1 MISPLALLMLLAAQ
15 GLLAARGLLAAQ
27 GLQCAADLPAS
38 DGVTSC
44 SAQESCQRKRLQG
57 HRQRSRCSPRDLMHR
72 RRLIMCRVP
81 SCVAVV
87 SARSV
92 NWTKEPCSTRWCP
105 RSWSLDRPRTG
116 GGRREHRH
124 ARGARR
130 DARRS
135 AAGAAGWHGH
145 APRCRP
151 TRDAR
156 RDRTT
161 ATCRRVMRMPTCL
174 TRDESRGP
182 CARGPVTRGK
192 KALQL

>member
-27 GLQCAADLPAS
+27 GLQCAADLPVS

-72 RRLIMCRVP
+72 RRLIMCHVP

-87 SARSV
+87 SARTEV
-92 NWTKEPCSTRWCP
+92 STGLSSRAARDIVLG
-105 RSWSLDRPRTG
+105 RSSDRRPRTG
-116 GGRREHRH
+116 GARREHRH
-124 ARGARR
+124 ACGARR

-156 RDRTT
+156 RDRT
-161 ATCRRVMRMPTCL
+161 
-174 TRDESRGP
+174 GP
-182 CARGPVTRGK
+182 PQHAGV
-192 KALQL
+192 

>member
-1 MISPLALLMLLAAQ
+1 L
-15 GLLAARGLLAAQ
+15 R
-27 GLQCAADLPAS
+27 CAADLPAF
-38 DGVTSC
+38 DGATSC
-44 SAQESCQRKRLQG
+44 SAQESRRRKRLQG

-145 APRCRP
+145 ALRCRP

-161 ATCRRVMRMPTCL
+161 ATSRRGRVMRIPVYRSPVPVRMPTCL

-182 CARGPVTRGK
+182 CARTGDEK
-192 KALQL
+192 KKHYSCCVEL

>member
-1 MISPLALLMLLAAQ
+1 MVSP
-15 GLLAARGLLAAQ
+15 
-27 GLQCAADLPAS
+27 
-38 DGVTSC
+38 
-44 SAQESCQRKRLQG
+44 
-57 HRQRSRCSPRDLMHR
+57 
-72 RRLIMCRVP
+72 
-81 SCVAVV
+81 VV
-87 SARSV
+87 
-92 NWTKEPCSTRWCP
+92 KEPCSTRWCP

-130 DARRS
+130 DARRR

-145 APRCRP
+145 ALRCRP

-161 ATCRRVMRMPTCL
+161 ATSRRVMRIPVPAPVPVRMPTCL

-182 CARGPVTRGK
+182 CVRTGDEVLLGRLRLRGLTMSRGQAAFLRRPVSLGRTAVSLCLDPFTRYAPHARQHSAWRSPRQEHEGK

>member
-1 MISPLALLMLLAAQ
+1 MLLAAQ
-15 GLLAARGLLAAQ
+15 GLLAARARR
-27 GLQCAADLPAS
+27 CAADLPAS
-38 DGVTSC
+38 DGATSC
-44 SAQESCQRKRLQG
+44 SAQKSCRRKRLQG

>member
-15 GLLAARGLLAAQ
+15 GLLASRGLLAAQ

-72 RRLIMCRVP
+72 RRLIMCHAP

-87 SARSV
+87 SARTEV
-92 NWTKEPCSTRWCP
+92 STGLSSRAARDIVLG
-105 RSWSLDRPRTG
+105 RSSDRRPRTG
-116 GGRREHRH
+116 GARREHRH

-130 DARRS
+130 DARRRRRP
-135 AAGAAGWHGH
+135 ARPAGAGTRHDAD
-145 APRCRP
+145 PRP
-151 TRDAR
+151 TRQPTCDAR
-156 RDRTT
+156 AEARPR
-161 ATCRRVMRMPTCL
+161 A
-174 TRDESRGP
+174 
-182 CARGPVTRGK
+182 CARTGDDEK
-192 KALQL
+192 KPLTL